1 MESQVRIFPGEG
13 EEIQRVHV
21 VRLEDWSELEFL
33 RPQGSETAFDCF
45 YRIYQQFLVPTQPWA
60 FGNLV
65 MFRLPAGFQL
75 PQVITRRYADRVK
88 DPLTVAALA
97 LRQGVTIRGE
107 TVRFQDAATRR
118 LWNMLLDAD
127 CLRVM
132 GGKLPITSIL
142 PVGDQAGFLTAAEP
156 EAKLKANASFFIM
169 DPLDCATAY
178 DHIGDAF
185 GLQVKDGVV
194 EHPPLFD
201 REALLVH
208 RDGKVKIENPKLEQL
223 QVKIGETVFT
233 HGENA
238 RFYARPDWARTPPVK
253 KALVIVGRQVVAV
266 CGGSTPV
273 PASGFVLCPKEACAV
288 SPGDAVTYQGMEEIR
303 FGIQVGNSIL
313 RDGIKTESW
322 RSKFYNVRNL
332 QPIAYPPSLYP
343 LDFENAKAARMALGA
358 DKDGKPMLLWAEG
371 MAKLGHIP
379 GRDSCGASMADM
391 VHICQAV
398 GMHNAIHLDGGGSA
412 QILLDNQ
419 RSLCISDRTPDFAES
434 ERPVPLGL
442 WIR

>member
-1 MESQVRIFPGEG
+1 MESQVRIFPGPG
-13 EEIQRVHV
+13 EEIQRVHL
-21 VRLEDWSELEFL
+21 VRWEDWSELEFL
-33 RPQGSETAFDCF
+33 RPNGAEDAFDCF
-45 YRIYQQFLVPTQPWA
+45 YQIYKQYLVPAQPWA

-65 MFRLPAGFQL
+65 MFWLPPGFQL
-75 PQVITRRYADRVK
+75 PQAITRRYAGRVT

-107 TVRFQDAATRR
+107 SVRFQDAATRR
-118 LWNMLLDAD
+118 LWNMLTAVD

-142 PVGDQAGFLTAAEP
+142 PVGNQAGFLSASEAD
-156 EAKLKANASFFIM
+156 AKLKANASFFIM

-178 DHIGDAF
+178 DHIGMPF

-201 REALLVH
+201 REALLV
-208 RDGKVKIENPKLEQL
+208 RMDGSVKIESPKLEEL
-223 QVKIGETVFT
+223 QVKIGDHIYT

-238 RFYARPDWARTPPVK
+238 KFYSRPDWARTPPVK
-253 KALVIVGRQVVAV
+253 NAWVIMGRQVVAV
-266 CGGSTPV
+266 CKGSTPV
-273 PASGFVLCPKEACAV
+273 PAAGFVLCPKEECDV
-288 SPGDAVTYQGMEEIR
+288 SPGDLVTYQGMEDVR
-303 FGIQVGNSIL
+303 FGLQVGNSIL
-313 RDGIKTESW
+313 RGGIQTESF
-322 RSKFYNVRNL
+322 RSKFYNVRGL
-332 QPIAYPPSLYP
+332 QRIPYPPSLYP

-371 MAKLGHIP
+371 MAKLGHVP

-391 VHICQAV
+391 VRICQAV

-412 QILLDNQ
+412 QILLEGA
-419 RSLCISDRTPDFAES
+419 RSLCISDRNPDFSES

-442 WIR
+442 LIR